1 MLALIGIAVVT
12 ISVFLGFAIAGG
24 PMLVLLQ
31 PAEFLIIG
39 GSAAGSLLIATT
51 PTVMRQIMR
60 QALGAM
66 KASPFNQALYLDLL
80 QLMYEL
86 LGKAKKSG
94 LIALE
99 KDLASPAESAIFSA
113 HPAVLAR
120 TDAVHFLSEAL
131 GMLVDGTMRAD
142 DFEMVLGA
150 HLDTHHDEGSK
161 PAMALLKVGDAL
173 PGLGIVAAVL
183 GIVIT
188 MQHVAGSPE
197 EIGHHVAV
205 ALVGTF
211 LGHLPVLWLCPATR
225 REHGEPGGSR
235 FPLPALHQELPRGVR
250 PWRPALVAVEIARH
264 VIWSDDRPDAEA
276 LSEACRNAGKPPDM
290 KGDQAPGP
298 ASSSRRRTAA
308 TTVAPGRWPMPTS

>member
-1 MLALIGIAVVT
+1 
-12 ISVFLGFAIAGG
+12 
-24 PMLVLLQ
+24 
-31 PAEFLIIG
+31 
-39 GSAAGSLLIATT
+39 
-51 PTVMRQIMR
+51 MRQIMR

-66 KASPFNQALYLDLL
+66 KASPFNRALYLDLL
-80 QLMYEL
+80 QLLYEL

-120 TDAVHFLSEAL
+120 TDAVHFTCEAL

-150 HLDTHHDEGSK
+150 HLDTHHDEQSK

-188 MQHVAGSPE
+188 MQHVAGKPR
-197 EIGHHVAV
+197 GDRPPRRRRARRH
-205 ALVGTF
+205 LPR
-211 LGHLPVLWLCPATR
+211 HLPVLWLCPATR
-225 REHGEPGGSR
+225 REHGEPGGRR

-250 PWRPALVAVEIARH
+250 PWRPA
-264 VIWSDDRPDAEA
+264 
-276 LSEACRNAGKPPDM
+276 
-290 KGDQAPGP
+290 
-298 ASSSRRRTAA
+298 SRRRRGRAPRDLERRPARCRSAVRGVSNRRDPRRHEGRPGPEAPHHHQEGRMAA

>member
-1 MLALIGIAVVT
+1 MLAIIGIAVVT

-24 PMLVLLQ
+24 PLLVLIQ

-39 GSAAGSLLIATT
+39 GSAAGSLLIASS
-51 PTVMRQIMR
+51 PAVMRQIMR

-66 KASPFNQALYLDLL
+66 KASPFNRALYLDLL

-99 KDLASPAESAIFSA
+99 KDLASPAESPIFSA

-120 TDAVHFLSEAL
+120 TEAVHFLSEAL

-150 HLDTHHDEGSK
+150 HLDTHHDEQGK

-183 GIVIT
+183 GIIIT
-188 MQHVAGSPE
+188 MQHVAGKPE

-211 LGHLPVLWLCPATR
+211 LGIFLSYGYVQPLAANM
-225 REHGEPGGSR
+225 ENQAEADSR
-235 FPLPALHQELPRGVR
+235 FLLCIKNCLVAFARGA
-250 PWRPALVAVEIARH
+250 PPLVAVEVARH

-276 LSEACRNAGKPPDM
+276 LSEACRNAG
-290 KGDQAPGP
+290 
-298 ASSSRRRTAA
+298 SR
-308 TTVAPGRWPMPTS
+308 PT